1 MEWAEFIL
9 SDEFAAYRK
18 KQAEVIAKTVHGMLC
33 NFRETDGPRLAGVMD
48 MAFKLVRLPQQL
60 LPMQSSILEQVGIQ
74 IDQDMADVSAYLIK
88 RSFTSS
94 DEDD

>member
-1 MEWAEFIL
+1 M

-18 KQAEVIAKTVHGMLC
+18 KQAEVIAKTVHGLLC
-33 NFRETDGPRLAGVMD
+33 NLRETDGPRLAGAMD
-48 MAFKLVRLPQQL
+48 MAFKLVRLPREL
-60 LPMQSSILEQVGIQ
+60 LPMQSSFLAQVNNQ
-74 IDQDMADVSAYLIK
+74 IDQDLADVSAYLIK